1 MYELAFIL
9 IGQLLG
15 VVIALFV
22 FRYSKYRDVVEA
34 SKTAHELTGLAIEEL
49 RRAGDRARDFEA
61 LFETDIEKFVGA
73 TLPYPALPD
82 ELTAQLLR
90 SPFAV
95 RLPDYL
101 LKHIIVAH
109 GAVRRFNDLY
119 YQTYFE
125 LSYRR
130 PGIIAEEKSIWADQ
144 QNEVEFKLS
153 ETYRE
158 RIRHVK
164 DALHS
169 SCQTIRSTV
178 SDALRLGRGYEST
191 LPSFWQFLLGKNH

>member
-15 VVIALFV
+15 LVIALFV
-22 FRYSKYRDVVEA
+22 FRYSKYRDFVDT
-34 SKTAHELTGLAIEEL
+34 SKKAHELADLAAEEL

-61 LFETDIEKFVGA
+61 LFDTDMEKFIEA
-73 TLPYPALPD
+73 ALPYPGLP
-82 ELTAQLLR
+82 EEMTGQLLR
-90 SPFAV
+90 SQFAV

-101 LKHIIVAH
+101 LKHMIVAH
-109 GAVRRFNDLY
+109 GAVHRFNDLY
-119 YQTYFE
+119 YRTYFE

-144 QNEVEFKLS
+144 PNDVQFKLS

-158 RIRHVK
+158 RVRHVK

-169 SCQTIRSTV
+169 SCQTVRSTV
-178 SDALRLGRGYEST
+178 SDALRIARGYEST
-191 LPSFWQFLLGKNH
+191 VPTFRQFLLGKTH